1 MGTIY
6 PKLNEFTH
14 HVMTTSLLL
23 NGSHLEVLI
32 GQCQV
37 SSHLLQSLL
46 RDSVDAKLL
55 LAYSSKIS
63 NEFRQE
69 ATKKT
74 SSLTLGQPKPELSP
88 GGVTVALGEQ
98 LLGLLA
104 GISAIEGRLV
114 RVKSGHFEICVCG
127 NFEDIHALH
136 NEGKKLRYKIVTLR
150 K

>member
-1 MGTIY
+1 
-6 PKLNEFTH
+6 
-14 HVMTTSLLL
+14 MTTSLLL

-55 LAYSSKIS
+55 LAYSNKIS
-63 NEFRQE
+63 NEFRQGTTRE
-69 ATKKT
+69 P

-104 GISAIEGRLV
+104 GISAIEWRLV

-127 NFEDIHALH
+127 SF
-136 NEGKKLRYKIVTLR
+136 
-150 K
+150 